1 MLAPSL
7 RLLSR
12 MLPVALTMIL
22 AASGA
27 MAQQTY
33 SSPTAPQS
41 SSQNSASQ
49 SDQRAG
55 QQAPATG
62 PQAPAST
69 GGSIASEEQ
78 PSKFD
83 LFAGYS
89 YFSPNGRVN
98 GQQLRA
104 MTWGAVISPSVW
116 FNRYLGLALE
126 GGIHPGSNAEI
137 ETLTAGPTFRIPL
150 EGLTPFG
157 LATFGA
163 HRLNPG
169 GLPARIGF
177 GFAGGGGFDL
187 SAGKRLAIRII
198 QAEYVYGHQ
207 SFFPQA
213 TLAPVRT
220 NLGSARISGG
230 LVFKFGSV
238 GPPPVPPSMSCS
250 ANPTEVFAGE
260 PVTVTANAQN
270 FNPKRTLT
278 YSWTTTGG
286 KVSGNAATTQV
297 DTNGLNPGSY
307 TVSGHATDGK
317 KGTADCT
324 ATFAVKQPR
333 APTITCSANPTTV
346 KPGDTVTITAQAQ
359 SPDNRQLTYSYKTSA
374 GTVSGTG
381 PTAQLSTQGAQP
393 GPITVTC
400 TATDDRGLT
409 GSSDTTATVEAPPP
423 PPPPPPQASKINQ
436 IEFPNK
442 VKPWRVDN
450 TAKAILDDV
459 ALRMQREPDSR
470 LVILGNIDPSD
481 PAETKRP
488 NLSAERAVD
497 TKFYLTNDKGIDP
510 TRIEPRS
517 GGTGGKT
524 AEMFIVPAG
533 ATYSGAGTV
542 VDENRIKPIPDHP
555 APKAPARRGARRG
568 AATPR

>member
-1 MLAPSL
+1 MLAPSS

-12 MLPVALTMIL
+12 MLLVALAMTL

-27 MAQQTY
+27 VAQQTDT
-33 SSPTAPQS
+33 SPSGQQS
-41 SSQNSASQ
+41 PSKNFASQ
-49 SDQRAG
+49 SDQQAG

-62 PQAPAST
+62 TQAPAST
-69 GGSIASEEQ
+69 GSSTASEDQ
-78 PSKFD
+78 PSRFD
-83 LFAGYS
+83 LFGGYS

-98 GQQLRA
+98 GQQLRGIP
-104 MTWGAVISPSVW
+104 MGFTISPSYW
-116 FNRYLGLALE
+116 LDRYFGLALE
-126 GGIHPGSNAEI
+126 GGSHMGPNAEF
-137 ETLTAGPTFRIPL
+137 ETLTFGPTFRIPL

-163 HRLNPG
+163 ERLNPG
-169 GLPARIGF
+169 GLPSRIGF
-177 GFAGGGGFDL
+177 GFSGGGGFDL
-187 SAGKRLAIRII
+187 SAGKRLAVRII
-198 QAEYVYGHQ
+198 EAEYVYGHQ

-220 NLGSARISGG
+220 NLGSAKISGG

-238 GPPPVPPSMSCS
+238 GPPPLPPTMSCS
-250 ANPTEVFAGE
+250 ASPTEVFAGE

-270 FNPKRTLT
+270 FNPKRTIT
-278 YSWTTTGG
+278 YSWTSTGG
-286 KVSGNAATTQV
+286 KVGGNAATTQV

-317 KGTADCT
+317 KATADCT
-324 ATFAVKQPR
+324 ATFSVKQPR
-333 APTITCSANPTTV
+333 GPTITCSANPTTV
-346 KPGDTVTITAQAQ
+346 KPGDPVTVSCQAS
-359 SPDNRQLTYSYKTSA
+359 SPDNRPLTYSYKSSA
-374 GTVSGTG
+374 GNVSGTG
-381 PTAQLSTQGAQP
+381 PTAQLNTQGAQP
-393 GPITVTC
+393 GPITITG

-409 GSSDTTATVEAPPP
+409 ASSDTTATVEAPPP
-423 PPPPPPQASKINQ
+423 PPPPPAQASKINQ

-470 LVILGNIDPSD
+470 LVIVGNIDPSD

-524 AEMFIVPAG
+524 AEMYIVPAG
-533 ATYSGAGTV
+533 ATYTGPGTV

-568 AATPR
+568 ATPR